1 MTPLRTIWSARERG
15 QDRRR
20 GRADGAQIPAQGRLA
35 HGLHR
40 FARSPALRDSK
51 ISASIGTGNRATDCL
66 WVRVCAPR
74 THATRT
80 RKPWPVR
87 WGFSFGIVQMPGSS
101 NRQVLA
107 WPVCWPWPGIPAG
120 AFGAEPSLG
129 TIRCSTGLG
138 LHARR
143 APSVAA
149 LGGLQCNYFP
159 GSGPS
164 QPDRRSPAGHPLY

>member
-66 WVRVCAPR
+66 WVRVCAPAPMR
-74 THATRT
+74 PA
-80 RKPWPVR
+80 PEN
-87 WGFSFGIVQMPGSS
+87 PGPS
-101 NRQVLA
+101 
-107 WPVCWPWPGIPAG
+107 AG
-120 AFGAEPSLG
+120 AFLLA
-129 TIRCSTGLG
+129 
-138 LHARR
+138 
-143 APSVAA
+143 
-149 LGGLQCNYFP
+149 
-159 GSGPS
+159 
-164 QPDRRSPAGHPLY
+164 